1 MPTED
6 GVDPGSPMPHSLADD
21 CQKWVRS
28 HILKASIFVIVAIVS
43 GIAITRPST
52 VKPVRATTASLAD
65 ASLLPPDAIQVMPTT
80 ARAAAEG
87 SSNESSAAVTS
98 NTAASAPAH
107 DEIAAVTEVTG
118 PKMGPSRIKH
128 TEDSSEALFAQFQ
141 AWAARQPKLAQ
152 TPQPVQSA
160 PAVQNALASAEQGP
174 EVKSAQTA
182 QPEIRAIRRRRQA
195 KMQRDQ
201 VQRPKTQVT
210 KDAQAQEPVQN
221 APSFLQSLGLQK

>member
-6 GVDPGSPMPHSLADD
+6 GVDPGHPMAHSLADD

-28 HILKASIFVIVAIVS
+28 HFLKASIFVIVAIVS

-107 DEIAAVTEVTG
+107 DEIAAVPEVT
-118 PKMGPSRIKH
+118 GPSRIKH

-141 AWAARQPKLAQ
+141 AWAATQPKLAQ
-152 TPQPVQSA
+152 PQPVQSA